1 MKCSHCQLEFKES
14 ELFKEVINHKE
25 LYFCCTGCARVYA
38 LLLDLNLE
46 SFYDKLN
53 DSTLAPV
60 TPQDSMSALELEQ
73 ALEENNK
80 GDFILNLLLEK
91 THCNACLWLNQ
102 KVLERLKGVKKVSV
116 NFTTHHL
123 QIVFDKSLNPKE
135 IVQKIESLGYGAKI
149 YNAKNYALKAQKEQ
163 RSYLL
168 TLSVGFFATMN
179 LMFIAIAKYAS
190 YGGASYGG
198 ASYGGASYGGASY
211 GAGMD
216 KLMQRNL
223 DLVSLF
229 LSLLVLVVV
238 GRFFIKGAFYG
249 LKNGVL
255 GMDLSVSFGAL
266 SAFVYS
272 IYAMLVSQET
282 YFEASSTI
290 LTLVF
295 GSKFLELK
303 AKLFANEKCLA
314 LESHEIHSVI
324 VVENGK
330 QIEKHP
336 KDVAIGSVVLVPS
349 GAKIALDG
357 VLLNHASVDASL
369 ISGEFKPLELG
380 VNDQILGGYVNV
392 GVPFSYQVS
401 ADFQNSRLSSL
412 LETLKKSFL
421 EKPLIESSANKIA
434 DIFSKAVLF
443 LAFISFLLWQFGLG
457 GNFEKAL
464 MVCISVLVIS
474 CPCAFALATPIALVI
489 GVFKNPLIVF
499 KEALFLETLAKV
511 KKIFID
517 KTGTLTQKEVLLKE
531 KIIYEEFDERLLKSL
546 LKVREHLAHSAIL
559 KSLDSDE
566 VSLEKIEFFAHG
578 LKANYHNETL
588 LVGSLKFL
596 NAMGVNIKAKESA
609 NIMVGFAKNKTL
621 CALFI
626 LEERLKNNAKEVI
639 QFLQNKGLELEI
651 LSGDNESSVKECA
664 KKLGISNYHANLTP
678 EDKAQIINSY
688 KGVCAMIGDGNN
700 DALALKQASVSLGF
714 EKSALSKSAC
724 DILLLEEN
732 LSLLRK
738 AFDNAQKVYQVVLQ
752 NIVLSLI
759 YNAILIPVAML
770 GYINPLIASLSM
782 SASSL
787 LVVLNSLRLKR
798 S

>member
-80 GDFILNLLLEK
+80 SELILNLLLEK

-135 IVQKIESLGYGAKI
+135 IIQKIESLGYGAKI
-149 YNAKNYALKAQKEQ
+149 YNAQNYALKAQKEQ

-190 YGGASYGG
+190 YGSASYGG
-198 ASYGGASYGGASY
+198 ASYGT
-211 GAGMD
+211 GMD

-249 LKNGVL
+249 IKNGVL

-272 IYAMLVSQET
+272 VYAMLVSQET

-303 AKLFANEKCLA
+303 ARLFANEKCLA

-336 KDVAIGSVVLVPS
+336 KDVAIGSVVWVPS

-357 VLLNHASVDASL
+357 VLLNNASVDASL

-380 VNDQILGGYVNV
+380 VNDPILGGYVNV

-401 ADFQNSRLSSL
+401 ATFQNSRLSSL

-421 EKPLIESSANKIA
+421 EKPLIESSANQIA

-443 LAFISFLLWQFGLG
+443 LAFVSFLLWQFGLG
-457 GNFEKAL
+457 GDFEKAL

-546 LKVREHLAHSAIL
+546 LKTREHLAHNVIL
-559 KSLDSDE
+559 KTLNSDE
-566 VSLEKIEFFAHG
+566 VNLEKIEFFAHG
-578 LKANYHNETL
+578 LKANYQNETL

-596 NAMGVNIKAKESA
+596 NAMGVDIKAKESA

-626 LEERLKNNAKEVI
+626 LEERLKANAKEVI
-639 QFLQNKGLELEI
+639 QALQNKGLELEI

-664 KKLGISNYHANLTP
+664 KKLGISKYHANLTP
-678 EDKAQIINSY
+678 EDKAQIVSSY

-724 DILLLEEN
+724 DILLLEED
-732 LSLLRK
+732 LSLLKK

-798 S
+798 T

>member
-14 ELFKEVINHKE
+14 ELFKETINHKE

-60 TPQDSMSALELEQ
+60 TPQDSMNALELEQ

-80 GDFILNLLLEK
+80 SDFILNLLLEK

-135 IVQKIESLGYGAKI
+135 IIQKIESLGYGAKI

-190 YGGASYGG
+190 YGS
-198 ASYGGASYGGASY
+198 
-211 GAGMD
+211 GMD

-272 IYAMLVSQET
+272 VYAMLVSQET

-303 AKLFANEKCLA
+303 ARLFANEKCLA

-336 KDVAIGSVVLVPS
+336 KDVAIGSVVWVPS

-357 VLLNHASVDASL
+357 VLLSNASVDASL

-380 VNDQILGGYVNV
+380 VNDPILGGYVNV

-401 ADFQNSRLSSL
+401 ANFQNSRLSSL

-421 EKPLIESSANKIA
+421 EKPLIESSANQIA

-443 LAFISFLLWQFGLG
+443 LAFVSFLLWQFGLG

-517 KTGTLTQKEVLLKE
+517 KTGTLTQKEILLKE
-531 KIIYEEFDERLLKSL
+531 KIIHEEFDGRLLKSL
-546 LKVREHLAHSAIL
+546 LKTREHLAHNAIL
-559 KSLDSDE
+559 KSLHGDE
-566 VSLEKIEFFAHG
+566 VDLEKIEFFAHG
-578 LKANYHNETL
+578 LKANYQNEAL

-596 NAMGVNIKAKESA
+596 KSMGVDLKVKESA

-626 LEERLKNNAKEVI
+626 LEERLKANAKEVI
-639 QFLQNKGLELEI
+639 QALQNKGLELEI

-664 KKLGISNYHANLTP
+664 KKLGISKYHANLTP
-678 EDKAQIINSY
+678 EDKAQIISSY

-724 DILLLEEN
+724 DILLLEED
-732 LSLLRK
+732 LSLLEK
-738 AFDNAQKVYQVVLQ
+738 AFHNAQKVYQVVLQ
-752 NIVLSLI
+752 NIVLSLL

-798 S
+798 T

>member
-25 LYFCCTGCARVYA
+25 LHFCCTGCARVYA

-80 GDFILNLLLEK
+80 GKLILNLLLEK

-102 KVLERLKGVKKVSV
+102 KVLERLSGVKKVSV

-123 QIVFDKSLNPKE
+123 QIVFDKSLDPKE
-135 IVQKIESLGYGAKI
+135 IIQKIESLGYGAKI

-190 YGGASYGG
+190 YGSASYGG
-198 ASYGGASYGGASY
+198 ANYGT
-211 GAGMD
+211 GMD

-272 IYAMLVSQET
+272 LYAMLVSQET

-303 AKLFANEKCLA
+303 ARLFANEKCLA

-324 VVENGK
+324 VVEKDK

-336 KDVAIGSVVLVPS
+336 KDVAIGSVVWVPS

-357 VLLNHASVDASL
+357 VLLNNASVDASL

-380 VNDQILGGYVNV
+380 VNDPILGGYVNV

-401 ADFQNSRLSSL
+401 ANFQNSRLSSL

-421 EKPLIESSANKIA
+421 EKPLIESSANQIA

-443 LAFISFLLWQFGLG
+443 LAFVSFLLWQFGLG

-546 LKVREHLAHSAIL
+546 LKTREHLAHSAIL
-559 KSLDSDE
+559 KTLDGDE
-566 VSLEKIEFFAHG
+566 VDLEKIEFFAHG
-578 LKANYHNETL
+578 LKANYQNETL

-596 NAMGVNIKAKESA
+596 KSMGVDLKVKESA

-626 LEERLKNNAKEVI
+626 LEERLKANAKEVI
-639 QFLQNKGLELEI
+639 QALQNQGLELEI

-664 KKLGISNYHANLTP
+664 KKLGISKYHAHLTP
-678 EDKAQIINSY
+678 EDKAQIVSSY
-688 KGVCAMIGDGNN
+688 QGVCAMIGDGNN
-700 DALALKQASVSLGF
+700 DALALKKASVSLGF

-724 DILLLEEN
+724 DILLLEED
-732 LSLLRK
+732 LSLLEK
-738 AFDNAQKVYQVVLQ
+738 AFHNAQKVYQVVLQ

>member
-14 ELFKEVINHKE
+14 ELFKEVINHRE

-60 TPQDSMSALELEQ
+60 TPQDSMSASMSALELEQ

-149 YNAKNYALKAQKEQ
+149 YNAKNYALKTQKEQ

-190 YGGASYGG
+190 YGGASYG
-198 ASYGGASYGGASY
+198 SASY

-303 AKLFANEKCLA
+303 ARLFANEKCLA

-357 VLLNHASVDASL
+357 VLLNSASVDASL
-369 ISGEFKPLELG
+369 ISGEFKPLELE

-401 ADFQNSRLSSL
+401 ANFQNSRLSSL

-566 VSLEKIEFFAHG
+566 VGLEKIEFFAHG

-639 QFLQNKGLELEI
+639 QALQNKGLELEI

-678 EDKAQIINSY
+678 EDKAQTISSY

-724 DILLLEEN
+724 DILLLEED
-732 LSLLRK
+732 LSLLEK

-787 LVVLNSLRLKR
+787 LVVLNSLRLKH

>member
-80 GDFILNLLLEK
+80 SDFILNLLLEK

-190 YGGASYGG
+190 YGT
-198 ASYGGASYGGASY
+198 
-211 GAGMD
+211 GMD

-303 AKLFANEKCLA
+303 ARLFANEKCLA

-357 VLLNHASVDASL
+357 TLLNHASVDASL

-546 LKVREHLAHSAIL
+546 LKTREHLAHSAIL

-626 LEERLKNNAKEVI
+626 LEERLKNNAKEVV

-678 EDKAQIINSY
+678 EDKAQIISSY

-724 DILLLEEN
+724 DILLLEED
-732 LSLLRK
+732 LSLLKK

>member
-60 TPQDSMSALELEQ
+60 TPQDPMSALELEQ

-80 GDFILNLLLEK
+80 SDFILNLLLEK

-102 KVLERLKGVKKVSV
+102 KVLERLSGVKKVSV

-123 QIVFDKSLNPKE
+123 QIVFEKSLNPKD
-135 IVQKIESLGYGAKI
+135 IIQKIESLGYGAKI

-190 YGGASYGG
+190 YGSASYGG
-198 ASYGGASYGGASY
+198 ANY

-272 IYAMLVSQET
+272 LYAMLVSQET

-303 AKLFANEKCLA
+303 ARLFANEKCLA

-324 VVENGK
+324 IVENGK

-336 KDVAIGSVVLVPS
+336 KDVAIGSVVWVPS

-357 VLLNHASVDASL
+357 VLLNSASVDASL

-380 VNDQILGGYVNV
+380 VNDPILGGYVNV

-401 ADFQNSRLSSL
+401 ATFQNSRLSSL

-421 EKPLIESSANKIA
+421 EKPLIESSANQIA

-443 LAFISFLLWQFGLG
+443 LAFVSFLLWQFGLG

-474 CPCAFALATPIALVI
+474 CPCAFALATPIALVV

-531 KIIYEEFDERLLKSL
+531 KIIYKEFDERLLKSL
-546 LKVREHLAHSAIL
+546 LKTREHLAHNAFL
-559 KSLDSDE
+559 KTLDGDE
-566 VSLEKIEFFAHG
+566 VDLEKIEFFAHG
-578 LKANYHNETL
+578 LKANYQNETW

-596 NAMGVNIKAKESA
+596 NAMGVGIKTKESA

-626 LEERLKNNAKEVI
+626 LEERLKANAKEVI
-639 QFLQNKGLELEI
+639 QALQNQGLELEI

-664 KKLGISNYHANLTP
+664 KKLGISKYHANLTP
-678 EDKAQIINSY
+678 EDKAQIVSSY
-688 KGVCAMIGDGNN
+688 QGVCAMIGDGNN

-724 DILLLEEN
+724 DILLLEED
-732 LSLLRK
+732 LSLLEK
-738 AFDNAQKVYQVVLQ
+738 AFHNAQKVYQVVLQ

>member
-14 ELFKEVINHKE
+14 ELFKEVIHHKE

-60 TPQDSMSALELEQ
+60 TPQDSMNILELEQ

-80 GDFILNLLLEK
+80 SDFILNLLLEK

-102 KVLERLKGVKKVSV
+102 KVLERLSGVKKVSV

-123 QIVFDKSLNPKE
+123 QIVFDKSLDPKE

-149 YNAKNYALKAQKEQ
+149 YNAKNYTLKAQKEQ

-190 YGGASYGG
+190 YGS
-198 ASYGGASYGGASY
+198 
-211 GAGMD
+211 GMD

-272 IYAMLVSQET
+272 VYAMLVSQET

-303 AKLFANEKCLA
+303 ARLFANEKCLA

-324 VVENGK
+324 IVENGK

-336 KDVAIGSVVLVPS
+336 KDVAIGSVVWVPS

-357 VLLNHASVDASL
+357 VLLNNASVDASL

-380 VNDQILGGYVNV
+380 VNDPILGGYVNV
-392 GVPFSYQVS
+392 GMPFSYQVS
-401 ADFQNSRLSSL
+401 ATFQNSRLSGL

-421 EKPLIESSANKIA
+421 EKPLIESSANQIA

-443 LAFISFLLWQFGLG
+443 LAFVSFLLWQFGLG

-546 LKVREHLAHSAIL
+546 LKTREHLAHSAIL
-559 KSLDSDE
+559 KALDGDE

-578 LKANYHNETL
+578 LKASYQNETL

-596 NAMGVNIKAKESA
+596 KSMGVDLKVKESA

-626 LEERLKNNAKEVI
+626 LEERLKANAKEVV
-639 QFLQNKGLELEI
+639 QALQNKGLELEI

-664 KKLGISNYHANLTP
+664 KKLGISKYHAHLTP
-678 EDKAQIINSY
+678 EDKAQTISSY

-724 DILLLEEN
+724 DILLLEED
-732 LSLLRK
+732 LSLLEK
-738 AFDNAQKVYQVVLQ
+738 AFHNAQKVYQVVLQ

>member
-14 ELFKEVINHKE
+14 ELFKEVIHHKE
-25 LYFCCTGCARVYA
+25 LHFCCAGCARVYA
-38 LLLDLNLE
+38 LLIDLNLE

-80 GDFILNLLLEK
+80 GELILNLLLEK

-135 IVQKIESLGYGAKI
+135 IIQKIESLGYGAKI
-149 YNAKNYALKAQKEQ
+149 YNAQNYTLKAQKEQ

-190 YGGASYGG
+190 YGN
-198 ASYGGASYGGASY
+198 ASY
-211 GAGMD
+211 GAASYSSGMD

-229 LSLLVLVVV
+229 LGLLVLVVV

-303 AKLFANEKCLA
+303 ARLFANEKCLA

-336 KDVAIGSVVLVPS
+336 KDVAIGSVVWVPS

-357 VLLNHASVDASL
+357 VLLNNASVDASL

-380 VNDQILGGYVNV
+380 VNDPILGGYVNV

-421 EKPLIESSANKIA
+421 EKPLIESSANQIA

-443 LAFISFLLWQFGLG
+443 LAFVSFLLWQFGLG

-531 KIIYEEFDERLLKSL
+531 KIIHEEFDERLLKSL
-546 LKVREHLAHSAIL
+546 LKTREHLAHNAIL
-559 KSLDSDE
+559 KSLHGDE
-566 VSLEKIEFFAHG
+566 VDLEKIEFFAHG
-578 LKANYHNETL
+578 LKANYQNETL

-596 NAMGVNIKAKESA
+596 KSMGVDLKVKESA

-626 LEERLKNNAKEVI
+626 LEERLKANAKEVI
-639 QFLQNKGLELEI
+639 QTLQNQGLELEI

-664 KKLGISNYHANLTP
+664 KKLGISKYHANLTP
-678 EDKAQIINSY
+678 EDKAQIISSY

-714 EKSALSKSAC
+714 EKSTLSKSAC
-724 DILLLEEN
+724 DILLLEED
-732 LSLLRK
+732 LSLLEK

>member
-25 LYFCCTGCARVYA
+25 LHFCCTGCARVYA

-60 TPQDSMSALELEQ
+60 TPQDSMNALELEQ

-80 GDFILNLLLEK
+80 SDFILNLLLEK

-198 ASYGGASYGGASY
+198 ANY

-303 AKLFANEKCLA
+303 ARLFANEKCLA

-336 KDVAIGSVVLVPS
+336 KDVAIGSVVWVPS

-380 VNDQILGGYVNV
+380 VNDPILGGYVNV
-392 GVPFSYQVS
+392 GAPFSYQVS
-401 ADFQNSRLSSL
+401 ANFQNSRLSGL

-421 EKPLIESSANKIA
+421 EKPLIESSANQIA

-443 LAFISFLLWQFGLG
+443 LAFVSFLLWQFGLG

-531 KIIYEEFDERLLKSL
+531 KIIHEEFDGRLLKSL
-546 LKVREHLAHSAIL
+546 LKTREHLAHSAIL
-559 KSLDSDE
+559 KSLHGDE
-566 VSLEKIEFFAHG
+566 VNLEKIEFFAHG
-578 LKANYHNETL
+578 LKASYQNETL

-596 NAMGVNIKAKESA
+596 KSMGVDLKVKESA

-626 LEERLKNNAKEVI
+626 LEERLKANAKEVI
-639 QFLQNKGLELEI
+639 QALQNQGLELEI

-664 KKLGISNYHANLTP
+664 KKLGISKYHAHLTP
-678 EDKAQIINSY
+678 EDKAQIVSSY
-688 KGVCAMIGDGNN
+688 QGVCAMIGDGNN

-732 LSLLRK
+732 LSLLEK
-738 AFDNAQKVYQVVLQ
+738 AFHNAQKVYQVVLQ

>member
-14 ELFKEVINHKE
+14 ELFKEAINHKE

-60 TPQDSMSALELEQ
+60 TPQNSMSASMSALELEQ

-80 GDFILNLLLEK
+80 SDFILNLLLEK

-190 YGGASYGG
+190 YGS
-198 ASYGGASYGGASY
+198 ASYGGASY

-272 IYAMLVSQET
+272 VYAMLVSQET

-303 AKLFANEKCLA
+303 ARLFANEKCLA

-336 KDVAIGSVVLVPS
+336 KDVAIGSVVWVPS

-357 VLLNHASVDASL
+357 TLLNHASVDASL

-392 GVPFSYQVS
+392 GAPFSYQVS

-546 LKVREHLAHSAIL
+546 LKTREHLAHSAIL
-559 KSLDSDE
+559 KLLDSDE
-566 VSLEKIEFFAHG
+566 VSLETIEFFAHG
-578 LKANYHNETL
+578 LKANYCNETL

-596 NAMGVNIKAKESA
+596 NAMGVNIKTKESA

-626 LEERLKNNAKEVI
+626 LEERLKNNAKEVV
-639 QFLQNKGLELEI
+639 QALQNKGLELEI

-664 KKLGISNYHANLTP
+664 KKLGISKYHAHLTP
-678 EDKAQIINSY
+678 EDKAQIISSY

-724 DILLLEEN
+724 DILLLEED
-732 LSLLRK
+732 LSLLKK

>member
-14 ELFKEVINHKE
+14 ELFKETINHKE
-25 LYFCCTGCARVYA
+25 LRFCCAGCARVYA

-53 DSTLAPV
+53 DSTLAPI

-80 GDFILNLLLEK
+80 GELILNLLLEK

-123 QIVFDKSLNPKE
+123 QIVFEKSLDPKE
-135 IVQKIESLGYGAKI
+135 IIQKIESLGYGAKI
-149 YNAKNYALKAQKEQ
+149 YNAQNYTLKAQKEQ

-190 YGGASYGG
+190 YGSAGYGG
-198 ASYGGASYGGASY
+198 ASYGS
-211 GAGMD
+211 GMD

-272 IYAMLVSQET
+272 LYAMLVSQET

-303 AKLFANEKCLA
+303 ARLFANEKCLA

-336 KDVAIGSVVLVPS
+336 KDVAIGSVVWVPS

-357 VLLNHASVDASL
+357 VLLNNASVDASL

-380 VNDQILGGYVNV
+380 VNDLILGGYVNV

-401 ADFQNSRLSSL
+401 ATFQNSRLSSL

-421 EKPLIESSANKIA
+421 EKPLIESSANQIA

-443 LAFISFLLWQFGLG
+443 LAFVSFLLWQFGLG

-531 KIIYEEFDERLLKSL
+531 KIIHEEFDERLLKSL
-546 LKVREHLAHSAIL
+546 LKTREHLAHSAIL
-559 KSLDSDE
+559 KTLNGDE
-566 VSLEKIEFFAHG
+566 VVLEKIEFFAHG
-578 LKANYHNETL
+578 LKASYQNETL

-596 NAMGVNIKAKESA
+596 NAMGVGIKTKESA

-626 LEERLKNNAKEVI
+626 LEERLKANAKEVI
-639 QFLQNKGLELEI
+639 QALQNKGLELEI

-664 KKLGISNYHANLTP
+664 KKLGISKYHANLTP
-678 EDKAQIINSY
+678 EDKAQIISSY
-688 KGVCAMIGDGNN
+688 QGVCAMIGDGNN

-724 DILLLEEN
+724 DILLLEED
-732 LSLLRK
+732 LSLLEK

>member
-14 ELFKEVINHKE
+14 ELFKEVIHHKE

-38 LLLDLNLE
+38 LLTDLNLE

-135 IVQKIESLGYGAKI
+135 IIQKIESLGYGAKT
-149 YNAKNYALKAQKEQ
+149 YNAKNYTLKAQKEQ

-190 YGGASYGG
+190 YGSASYGV
-198 ASYGGASYGGASY
+198 ASYGS
-211 GAGMD
+211 GMD

-303 AKLFANEKCLA
+303 ARLFANEKCLA

-324 VVENGK
+324 IVENGK

-336 KDVAIGSVVLVPS
+336 KDVAIGSVVWVPS

-357 VLLNHASVDASL
+357 VLLNNASVDASL

-380 VNDQILGGYVNV
+380 VNDPILGGYVNV

-401 ADFQNSRLSSL
+401 ATFQNSRLSSL

-421 EKPLIESSANKIA
+421 EKPLIESSANQIA

-443 LAFISFLLWQFGLG
+443 LAFVSFLLWQFGLG

-531 KIIYEEFDERLLKSL
+531 KIIYKEFDERLLKSL
-546 LKVREHLAHSAIL
+546 LKTREHLAHSTIL
-559 KSLDSDE
+559 KTLNGDE
-566 VSLEKIEFFAHG
+566 VNLEQIEFFAHG
-578 LKANYHNETL
+578 LKASYQNETL

-596 NAMGVNIKAKESA
+596 NAMGVDLKVKESA

-626 LEERLKNNAKEVI
+626 LEERLKANAKEVI
-639 QFLQNKGLELEI
+639 QALQNQGLELEI
-651 LSGDNESSVKECA
+651 LSGDNERSVKECA
-664 KKLGISNYHANLTP
+664 KKLGISKYHANLTP
-678 EDKAQIINSY
+678 EDKAQIVSSY
-688 KGVCAMIGDGNN
+688 QGVCAMVGDGNN

-724 DILLLEEN
+724 DILLLEED
-732 LSLLRK
+732 LSLLEK
-738 AFDNAQKVYQVVLQ
+738 AFHNAQKVYQVVLQ

-759 YNAILIPVAML
+759 YNAVLIPVAML

-782 SASSL
+782 SGSSL

>member
-80 GDFILNLLLEK
+80 GELILNLLLEK

-123 QIVFDKSLNPKE
+123 QIVFEKSLNPKE
-135 IVQKIESLGYGAKI
+135 IIQKIESLGYGAKI

-163 RSYLL
+163 RSYLI

-190 YGGASYGG
+190 YGSASYGG
-198 ASYGGASYGGASY
+198 AGYGS
-211 GAGMD
+211 GMD

-272 IYAMLVSQET
+272 VYAMLVSQET

-303 AKLFANEKCLA
+303 ARLFANEKCLA

-336 KDVAIGSVVLVPS
+336 KDVAIGSVVWVPS

-380 VNDQILGGYVNV
+380 VNDPILGGYVNM

-401 ADFQNSRLSSL
+401 TNFQNSRLSGL

-443 LAFISFLLWQFGLG
+443 LAFVSFLLWQFGLG

-531 KIIYEEFDERLLKSL
+531 KIIHEEFDERLLKSL
-546 LKVREHLAHSAIL
+546 LKTREHLAHSAIF
-559 KSLDSDE
+559 KSLHGDE

-578 LKANYHNETL
+578 LKASYQNETL

-596 NAMGVNIKAKESA
+596 KSMGVGIKTKESA

-626 LEERLKNNAKEVI
+626 LEERLKANAKEVI
-639 QFLQNKGLELEI
+639 QALQNQGLELEI

-664 KKLGISNYHANLTP
+664 KKLGISKYHAHLTP
-678 EDKAQIINSY
+678 EDKAQIVSSY
-688 KGVCAMIGDGNN
+688 QGVCAMVGDGNN

-714 EKSALSKSAC
+714 EKSTLSKSAC
-724 DILLLEEN
+724 DILLLEED
-732 LSLLRK
+732 LSLLEK
-738 AFDNAQKVYQVVLQ
+738 AFHNAQKVYQVVLQ

-798 S
+798 T

>member
-80 GDFILNLLLEK
+80 GELILNLLLEK

-149 YNAKNYALKAQKEQ
+149 YNAQNYTLKTQKEQ

-198 ASYGGASYGGASY
+198 AGYGG
-211 GAGMD
+211 GMD

-272 IYAMLVSQET
+272 VYAMLVSQET

-303 AKLFANEKCLA
+303 ARLFANEKCLA

-324 VVENGK
+324 VVEKGK
-330 QIEKHP
+330 QTEKHP
-336 KDVAIGSVVLVPS
+336 KDVAIGSVVWVPS

-357 VLLNHASVDASL
+357 VLLSNASVDASL

-380 VNDQILGGYVNV
+380 VNDPILGGYVNV

-401 ADFQNSRLSSL
+401 ANFQNSRLSGL

-421 EKPLIESSANKIA
+421 EKPLIESSANQIA

-443 LAFISFLLWQFGLG
+443 LAFVSFLLWQFGLG
-457 GNFEKAL
+457 GDFEKAL

-546 LKVREHLAHSAIL
+546 LKTREHLAHSAIL
-559 KSLDSDE
+559 KTLNGDE
-566 VSLEKIEFFAHG
+566 VNLEQIEFFAHG
-578 LKANYHNETL
+578 LKANYQNETL

-639 QFLQNKGLELEI
+639 QALQNKGLELEI

-664 KKLGISNYHANLTP
+664 KKLGISKYHANLTP
-678 EDKAQIINSY
+678 EDKAQTISSY

-714 EKSALSKSAC
+714 EKSALSKSTC
-724 DILLLEEN
+724 DILLLEED
-732 LSLLRK
+732 LSLLKK

-782 SASSL
+782 STSSL

>member
-80 GDFILNLLLEK
+80 SDFILNLLLEK

-190 YGGASYGG
+190 YGS
-198 ASYGGASYGGASY
+198 ASYGGASY

-303 AKLFANEKCLA
+303 ARLFANEKCLA

-330 QIEKHP
+330 QVEKHP
-336 KDVAIGSVVLVPS
+336 KDVAIGSVVWVPS

-380 VNDQILGGYVNV
+380 VNDPILGGYVNV

-499 KEALFLETLAKV
+499 KEASFLETLAKV

-546 LKVREHLAHSAIL
+546 LKTREHLAHSAIL

-596 NAMGVNIKAKESA
+596 NAMGVNIRAKESA

-639 QFLQNKGLELEI
+639 QFLQNKGLELEV

-678 EDKAQIINSY
+678 EDKAQIIGSY

-714 EKSALSKSAC
+714 EKSALSKNAC
-724 DILLLEEN
+724 DILLLEED
-732 LSLLRK
+732 LSLLKK

>member
-14 ELFKEVINHKE
+14 ELFKEVIHHKE
-25 LYFCCTGCARVYA
+25 LHFCCTGCARVYA

-80 GDFILNLLLEK
+80 GELILNLLLEK

-123 QIVFDKSLNPKE
+123 QIVFDKSLDPKE
-135 IVQKIESLGYGAKI
+135 IIQKIESLGYGAKI
-149 YNAKNYALKAQKEQ
+149 YNAQNYTLKAQKEQ

-190 YGGASYGG
+190 YGSASYGG
-198 ASYGGASYGGASY
+198 ANYGG
-211 GAGMD
+211 GMD

-272 IYAMLVSQET
+272 LYAMLVSQET

-303 AKLFANEKCLA
+303 ARLFANEKCLA

-336 KDVAIGSVVLVPS
+336 KDVAIGSVVWVPS

-357 VLLNHASVDASL
+357 VLLNSASVDASL

-380 VNDQILGGYVNV
+380 VNDPILGGYVNV

-401 ADFQNSRLSSL
+401 ATFQNSRLSSL

-421 EKPLIESSANKIA
+421 EKPLIESSANQIA

-443 LAFISFLLWQFGLG
+443 LAFVSFLLWQFGLG

-464 MVCISVLVIS
+464 MVCVSVLVIS

-531 KIIYEEFDERLLKSL
+531 KIIHEEFDERLLKSL
-546 LKVREHLAHSAIL
+546 LKTREHLAHSAIL
-559 KSLDSDE
+559 KTLDSDE
-566 VSLEKIEFFAHG
+566 VDLEKIEFFAHG
-578 LKANYHNETL
+578 LKANYQNETL

-596 NAMGVNIKAKESA
+596 NAMGVGIKTKEST

-626 LEERLKNNAKEVI
+626 LEERLKANAKEVI
-639 QFLQNKGLELEI
+639 QALQNQGLELEI

-664 KKLGISNYHANLTP
+664 KKLGISKYHAHLTP
-678 EDKAQIINSY
+678 EDKAQIISSY
-688 KGVCAMIGDGNN
+688 KGVCAMVGDGNN

-724 DILLLEEN
+724 DILLLEED
-732 LSLLRK
+732 LSLLEK

-759 YNAILIPVAML
+759 YNAVLIPVAML

>member
-38 LLLDLNLE
+38 LLSDLNLE

-80 GDFILNLLLEK
+80 SDFILNLLLEK

-190 YGGASYGG
+190 YGS
-198 ASYGGASYGGASY
+198 ASYGGASY

-303 AKLFANEKCLA
+303 ARLFANEKCLA

-357 VLLNHASVDASL
+357 VLLDHASVDASL

-401 ADFQNSRLSSL
+401 ANFQNSRLSSL
-412 LETLKKSFL
+412 LEALKKSFL

-566 VSLEKIEFFAHG
+566 VGLEKIEFFAHG

-626 LEERLKNNAKEVI
+626 LEERLKNNAKEVV

-714 EKSALSKSAC
+714 EKSTLSKSAC
-724 DILLLEEN
+724 DILLLEED

>member
-80 GDFILNLLLEK
+80 GELILNLLLEK

-135 IVQKIESLGYGAKI
+135 IIQKIESLGYGAKI
-149 YNAKNYALKAQKEQ
+149 YNAKNYTLKAQKEQ

-190 YGGASYGG
+190 YGSASYGS
-198 ASYGGASYGGASY
+198 ASYGS
-211 GAGMD
+211 GMD

-303 AKLFANEKCLA
+303 ARLFANEKCLA

-330 QIEKHP
+330 QTEKHP
-336 KDVAIGSVVLVPS
+336 KDVAIGSVVWVPS

-357 VLLNHASVDASL
+357 VLLNNASVDASL

-380 VNDQILGGYVNV
+380 VNDPILGGYVNV

-401 ADFQNSRLSSL
+401 ATFQNSRLSGL

-421 EKPLIESSANKIA
+421 EKPLIESSANQIA

-443 LAFISFLLWQFGLG
+443 LAFVSFLLWQFGLG
-457 GNFEKAL
+457 GDFEKAL

-531 KIIYEEFDERLLKSL
+531 KIIYEEFDGRLLKSL
-546 LKVREHLAHSAIL
+546 LKTREHLAHSAIL
-559 KSLDSDE
+559 KSLDGDE

-578 LKANYHNETL
+578 LKASYQNETL

-626 LEERLKNNAKEVI
+626 LEERLKDNAKEVI
-639 QFLQNKGLELEI
+639 QALQNKGLELEI
-651 LSGDNESSVKECA
+651 LSGDNESSVKECT
-664 KKLGISNYHANLTP
+664 KKLGISKYHAHLTP
-678 EDKAQIINSY
+678 EDKAQIVSSY

-724 DILLLEEN
+724 DILLLEED
-732 LSLLRK
+732 LSLLEK

>member
-14 ELFKEVINHKE
+14 ELFKETINHKE
-25 LYFCCTGCARVYA
+25 LHFCCAGCARVYA

-60 TPQDSMSALELEQ
+60 TPQDSMSTLELEQ

-80 GDFILNLLLEK
+80 GELILNLLLEK

-123 QIVFDKSLNPKE
+123 QIVFDKSLNPKK
-135 IVQKIESLGYGAKI
+135 IIQKIESLGYGAKI

-190 YGGASYGG
+190 YGSASYGG
-198 ASYGGASYGGASY
+198 ASYGS
-211 GAGMD
+211 GMD

-303 AKLFANEKCLA
+303 ARLFANEKCLA

-336 KDVAIGSVVLVPS
+336 KDVAIGSVVWVPS

-357 VLLNHASVDASL
+357 VLLNNASVDASL

-380 VNDQILGGYVNV
+380 VNDPILGGYVNV

-401 ADFQNSRLSSL
+401 ATFQNSRLSSL

-421 EKPLIESSANKIA
+421 EKPLIESSANQIA

-443 LAFISFLLWQFGLG
+443 LAFVSFLLWQFGLG

-546 LKVREHLAHSAIL
+546 LKTREHLAHNAIL
-559 KSLDSDE
+559 KTLNGDE
-566 VSLEKIEFFAHG
+566 INLEKIEFFAHG
-578 LKANYHNETL
+578 LKANYQNETL

-596 NAMGVNIKAKESA
+596 NAMGVDIKTKESA

-639 QFLQNKGLELEI
+639 QTLQNKGLELEI

-678 EDKAQIINSY
+678 EDKAQTISSY
-688 KGVCAMIGDGNN
+688 KGVCAMVGDGNN

-724 DILLLEEN
+724 DILLLEED
-732 LSLLRK
+732 LSLLKK
-738 AFDNAQKVYQVVLQ
+738 AFDNSQKVYQVVLQ

>member
-14 ELFKEVINHKE
+14 ELFKETINHKE

-38 LLLDLNLE
+38 LLTDLNLE

-80 GDFILNLLLEK
+80 GELILNLLLEK

-135 IVQKIESLGYGAKI
+135 IIQKIESLGYGAKI
-149 YNAKNYALKAQKEQ
+149 YNAQNYTLKAQKEQ

-190 YGGASYGG
+190 YGSTSYGG
-198 ASYGGASYGGASY
+198 ASYGS
-211 GAGMD
+211 GMD

-303 AKLFANEKCLA
+303 ARLFANEKCLA

-336 KDVAIGSVVLVPS
+336 KDVAIGSVVWVPS

-380 VNDQILGGYVNV
+380 VNDPILGGYVNV

-401 ADFQNSRLSSL
+401 ATFQNSRLSSL

-443 LAFISFLLWQFGLG
+443 LAFVSFLLWQFGLG

-531 KIIYEEFDERLLKSL
+531 KIIYEEFDGRLLKSL
-546 LKVREHLAHSAIL
+546 LKTREHLAHNAIL
-559 KSLDSDE
+559 KSLHGDE
-566 VSLEKIEFFAHG
+566 INLEKIEFFAHG
-578 LKANYHNETL
+578 LKANYQNETL

-596 NAMGVNIKAKESA
+596 KSMGVDLKVKEGA

-626 LEERLKNNAKEVI
+626 LEERLKANAKEVI
-639 QFLQNKGLELEI
+639 QALQNQGLELEI
-651 LSGDNESSVKECA
+651 LSGDNESSVKECT
-664 KKLGISNYHANLTP
+664 KKLGISKYHANLTP
-678 EDKAQIINSY
+678 EDKAQIVSSY

-724 DILLLEEN
+724 DILLLEED
-732 LSLLRK
+732 LSLLEK
-738 AFDNAQKVYQVVLQ
+738 AFHNAQKVYQVVLQ

-782 SASSL
+782 SGSSL

>member
-25 LYFCCTGCARVYA
+25 LHFCCTGCARVYA

-102 KVLERLKGVKKVSV
+102 KVLERLNGVKKVSV

-135 IVQKIESLGYGAKI
+135 IIQKIESLGYGAKI

-190 YGGASYGG
+190 YGS
-198 ASYGGASYGGASY
+198 
-211 GAGMD
+211 GMD

-272 IYAMLVSQET
+272 VYAMLVSQET

-303 AKLFANEKCLA
+303 ARLFANEKCLA

-336 KDVAIGSVVLVPS
+336 KDVAIGSVVWVPS

-357 VLLNHASVDASL
+357 VLLSNASVDASL
-369 ISGEFKPLELG
+369 ISGEFKPFELG
-380 VNDQILGGYVNV
+380 VNDPILGGYVNV

-401 ADFQNSRLSSL
+401 ANFQNSRLSSL

-421 EKPLIESSANKIA
+421 EKPLIESSANQIA

-443 LAFISFLLWQFGLG
+443 LAFVSFLLWQFGLG

-531 KIIYEEFDERLLKSL
+531 KIIYEEFDGRLLKSL
-546 LKVREHLAHSAIL
+546 LKVREHLAHNAIL
-559 KSLDSDE
+559 KTLDSDE
-566 VSLEKIEFFAHG
+566 VNLEQIEFFAHG
-578 LKANYHNETL
+578 LKANYQNETL

-639 QFLQNKGLELEI
+639 QALQNKGLELEI
-651 LSGDNESSVKECA
+651 LSGDNESSVKECT
-664 KKLGISNYHANLTP
+664 KKLGISKCHANLTP
-678 EDKAQIINSY
+678 EDKAQIISSY

-724 DILLLEEN
+724 DILLLEED
-732 LSLLRK
+732 LSLLKK

-782 SASSL
+782 SGSSL

>member
-38 LLLDLNLE
+38 LLSDLNLE

-73 ALEENNK
+73 ALEENNR

-123 QIVFDKSLNPKE
+123 QIVFEKSLDPKE
-135 IVQKIESLGYGAKI
+135 IIQKIESLGYGAKI
-149 YNAKNYALKAQKEQ
+149 YNAKNYTLKAQKEQ

-190 YGGASYGG
+190 YGSTNYGVASYG
-198 ASYGGASYGGASY
+198 S
-211 GAGMD
+211 GMD

-266 SAFVYS
+266 LAFVYS

-303 AKLFANEKCLA
+303 ARLFANEKCLA

-336 KDVAIGSVVLVPS
+336 KDVAIGSVVWVPS

-357 VLLNHASVDASL
+357 VLLNNASVDASL

-380 VNDQILGGYVNV
+380 VNDPILGGYVNV

-401 ADFQNSRLSSL
+401 ATFQNSRLSSL

-421 EKPLIESSANKIA
+421 EKPLIESSANQIA

-443 LAFISFLLWQFGLG
+443 LAFVSFLLWQFGLG
-457 GNFEKAL
+457 GDFEKAL

-531 KIIYEEFDERLLKSL
+531 KIIYKEFDERLLKSL
-546 LKVREHLAHSAIL
+546 LKTREHLAHNAIL
-559 KSLDSDE
+559 KTLDSDE
-566 VSLEKIEFFAHG
+566 VNLEKIEFFAHG
-578 LKANYHNETL
+578 LKASYQNQTL

-596 NAMGVNIKAKESA
+596 NAMGVNIKTKESA

-626 LEERLKNNAKEVI
+626 LEERLKANAKEVI
-639 QFLQNKGLELEI
+639 QALQNQGLELEI

-664 KKLGISNYHANLTP
+664 KKLGISKYHAHLTP
-678 EDKAQIINSY
+678 EDKAQIISSY

-714 EKSALSKSAC
+714 EKSALSKSTC
-724 DILLLEEN
+724 DILLLEED
-732 LSLLRK
+732 LSLLEK
-738 AFDNAQKVYQVVLQ
+738 AFHNAQKVYQVVLQ

>member
-179 LMFIAIAKYAS
+179 LMFIAIAKY
-190 YGGASYGG
+190 

-626 LEERLKNNAKEVI
+626 LEERLKNNAKEVV

>member
-14 ELFKEVINHKE
+14 ELFKEVIHHKE
-25 LYFCCTGCARVYA
+25 LHFCCAGCARVYA

-190 YGGASYGG
+190 YGGTSYGT
-198 ASYGGASYGGASY
+198 ASY

-272 IYAMLVSQET
+272 VYAMLVSQET

-303 AKLFANEKCLA
+303 ARLFANEKCLA

-336 KDVAIGSVVLVPS
+336 KDVAIGSVVWVPS

-380 VNDQILGGYVNV
+380 VNDPILGGYVNV

-401 ADFQNSRLSSL
+401 ANFQNSRLSGL

-443 LAFISFLLWQFGLG
+443 LAFVSFLLWQFGLG

-546 LKVREHLAHSAIL
+546 LKTREHLAHSAIL
-559 KSLDSDE
+559 KSLNSDE
-566 VSLEKIEFFAHG
+566 VNLEKIEFFAHG
-578 LKANYHNETL
+578 LKASYHNETL

-609 NIMVGFAKNKTL
+609 NIMVGFAKSKTL

-639 QFLQNKGLELEI
+639 QALHNKGLELEI

-664 KKLGISNYHANLTP
+664 KKLGISKYHAHLTP
-678 EDKAQIINSY
+678 EDKAQTIRSY
-688 KGVCAMIGDGNN
+688 KGVCAMVGDGNN

-724 DILLLEEN
+724 DILLLEED
-732 LSLLRK
+732 LSLLEK

-798 S
+798 P

>member
-14 ELFKEVINHKE
+14 ELFKEVIHHKE
-25 LYFCCTGCARVYA
+25 LHFCCAGCARVYA

-80 GDFILNLLLEK
+80 GELILNLLLEK

-102 KVLERLKGVKKVSV
+102 KVLERLSGVKKVSV

-123 QIVFDKSLNPKE
+123 QIVFEKSLDPKE

-198 ASYGGASYGGASY
+198 TNY

-229 LSLLVLVVV
+229 LSLLVLMVV

-272 IYAMLVSQET
+272 VYAMLVSQET

-303 AKLFANEKCLA
+303 ARLFANEKCLA

-324 VVENGK
+324 IVENGK

-336 KDVAIGSVVLVPS
+336 KDVAIGSVVWVPS

-357 VLLNHASVDASL
+357 VLLNNASVDASL

-380 VNDQILGGYVNV
+380 VNDPILGGYVNV

-401 ADFQNSRLSSL
+401 ANFQNSRLSSL

-421 EKPLIESSANKIA
+421 EKPLIESSANQIA

-443 LAFISFLLWQFGLG
+443 LAFVSFLLWQFGLG
-457 GNFEKAL
+457 GDFEKAL

-531 KIIYEEFDERLLKSL
+531 KIIYKEFDERLLKSL
-546 LKVREHLAHSAIL
+546 LKTREHLAHSAIL
-559 KSLDSDE
+559 KTLDGDE

-578 LKANYHNETL
+578 LKASYQNQTL

-626 LEERLKNNAKEVI
+626 LEERLKANAKEVV
-639 QFLQNKGLELEI
+639 QALQNQGLELEI
-651 LSGDNESSVKECA
+651 LSGDNESSIKECA
-664 KKLGISNYHANLTP
+664 KKLGISKYHANLTP
-678 EDKAQIINSY
+678 EDKAQVISSY
-688 KGVCAMIGDGNN
+688 KGVCAMVGDGNN

-724 DILLLEEN
+724 DILLLEED
-732 LSLLRK
+732 LSLLEK

>member
-14 ELFKEVINHKE
+14 ELFKETINHKE
-25 LYFCCTGCARVYA
+25 LHFCCTGCARVYA
-38 LLLDLNLE
+38 LLTDLNLE

-60 TPQDSMSALELEQ
+60 TPQNSMSALELEQ

-80 GDFILNLLLEK
+80 GELILNLLLEK

-135 IVQKIESLGYGAKI
+135 IIQKIESLGYGAKI
-149 YNAKNYALKAQKEQ
+149 YNAKNYTLKAQKEQ

-190 YGGASYGG
+190 YGSASYGSAG
-198 ASYGGASYGGASY
+198 YGS
-211 GAGMD
+211 GMD

-249 LKNGVL
+249 IKNGVL

-272 IYAMLVSQET
+272 LYAMLVSQET

-303 AKLFANEKCLA
+303 ARLFANEKCLA

-324 VVENGK
+324 VVEKDK

-336 KDVAIGSVVLVPS
+336 KDVAIGSVVWVPS

-357 VLLNHASVDASL
+357 VLLNNASVDASL

-380 VNDQILGGYVNV
+380 VNDPILGGYVNV

-401 ADFQNSRLSSL
+401 ATFQNSRLSSL

-421 EKPLIESSANKIA
+421 EKPLIESSANQIA

-531 KIIYEEFDERLLKSL
+531 KIIYEEFDGRLLKSL
-546 LKVREHLAHSAIL
+546 LKAREHLAHNAIL
-559 KSLDSDE
+559 KTLDGDE
-566 VSLEKIEFFAHG
+566 VNLEKIEFFAHG
-578 LKANYHNETL
+578 LKASYQNETL

-596 NAMGVNIKAKESA
+596 NAMGVNIKTKESA
-609 NIMVGFAKNKTL
+609 NIMVGFAKNETL

-626 LEERLKNNAKEVI
+626 LEERLKANAKEVI
-639 QFLQNKGLELEI
+639 QALQNKGLELEI
-651 LSGDNESSVKECA
+651 LSGDNERSVKECA
-664 KKLGISNYHANLTP
+664 KKIGISKYHAHLTP
-678 EDKAQIINSY
+678 EDKAQIISSY
-688 KGVCAMIGDGNN
+688 QGVCAMVGDGNN

-724 DILLLEEN
+724 DILLLEED
-732 LSLLRK
+732 LSLLEK
-738 AFDNAQKVYQVVLQ
+738 AFHNAQKVYQVVLQ

-782 SASSL
+782 STSSL

>member
-14 ELFKEVINHKE
+14 ELFKEVIHHKE
-25 LYFCCTGCARVYA
+25 LYFCCAGCARVYA

-60 TPQDSMSALELEQ
+60 TPQDSMSTLELEQ

-80 GDFILNLLLEK
+80 SDFILNLLLEK

-123 QIVFDKSLNPKE
+123 QIVFEKSLNPKE
-135 IVQKIESLGYGAKI
+135 IIQKIESLGYGAKI

-190 YGGASYGG
+190 YGSASYG
-198 ASYGGASYGGASY
+198 
-211 GAGMD
+211 GMD

-272 IYAMLVSQET
+272 VYAMLVSQET

-303 AKLFANEKCLA
+303 ARLFANEKCLA

-324 VVENGK
+324 IVENDK

-336 KDVAIGSVVLVPS
+336 KDVAIGSVVWVPS

-357 VLLNHASVDASL
+357 VLLNNASVDASL

-380 VNDQILGGYVNV
+380 VNDPILGGYVNV

-401 ADFQNSRLSSL
+401 ANFQNSRLSSL

-421 EKPLIESSANKIA
+421 EKPLIESSANQIA

-443 LAFISFLLWQFGLG
+443 LAFVSFLLWQFGLG

-511 KKIFID
+511 EKIFID

-531 KIIYEEFDERLLKSL
+531 KIIYEGFDERLLKSL
-546 LKVREHLAHSAIL
+546 LKTREHLAHSAIL

-566 VSLEKIEFFAHG
+566 VNLEKIEFFAHG
-578 LKANYHNETL
+578 LKANYQNETL

-626 LEERLKNNAKEVI
+626 LEERLKTNAKEVI
-639 QFLQNKGLELEI
+639 QDLQNQGLELEI

-664 KKLGISNYHANLTP
+664 KKLGISKYHAHLTP
-678 EDKAQIINSY
+678 EDKAQIVSSY

-724 DILLLEEN
+724 DILLLEED
-732 LSLLRK
+732 LSLLEK
-738 AFDNAQKVYQVVLQ
+738 AFHNAQKVYQVVLQ

-782 SASSL
+782 SGSSL

-798 S
+798 P

>member
-14 ELFKEVINHKE
+14 ELFKETINHKE
-25 LYFCCTGCARVYA
+25 LHFCCAGCARVYA

-80 GDFILNLLLEK
+80 SDFILNLLLEK

-149 YNAKNYALKAQKEQ
+149 YNAKNYALKTQKEQ

-190 YGGASYGG
+190 YGGAGYGG
-198 ASYGGASYGGASY
+198 ASYGS
-211 GAGMD
+211 GMD

-272 IYAMLVSQET
+272 VYAMLVSQET

-303 AKLFANEKCLA
+303 ARLFANEKCLA

-324 VVENGK
+324 VVEKDK
-330 QIEKHP
+330 QVEKHP
-336 KDVAIGSVVLVPS
+336 KDVAIGSVVWVPS

-357 VLLNHASVDASL
+357 VLLNNASVDASL

-380 VNDQILGGYVNV
+380 VNDPILGGYVNV

-401 ADFQNSRLSSL
+401 ATFQNSRLSSL

-421 EKPLIESSANKIA
+421 EKPLIESSANQIA

-443 LAFISFLLWQFGLG
+443 LAFVSFLLWQFGLG
-457 GNFEKAL
+457 GDFEKAL

-531 KIIYEEFDERLLKSL
+531 KIIYEGFNERLLKSL
-546 LKVREHLAHSAIL
+546 LKVREHLAHNAIL
-559 KSLDSDE
+559 KSLDGDE
-566 VSLEKIEFFAHG
+566 VNLEQIEFFAHG
-578 LKANYHNETL
+578 LKANYQNETL

-596 NAMGVNIKAKESA
+596 NAMGVGIKTKESA

-626 LEERLKNNAKEVI
+626 LEERLKTNAKEVI
-639 QFLQNKGLELEI
+639 QTLQNQGLELEI

-664 KKLGISNYHANLTP
+664 KKLGISKYHANLTP
-678 EDKAQIINSY
+678 EDKAQIVSSY

-724 DILLLEEN
+724 DILLLEED
-732 LSLLRK
+732 LSLLEK

>member
-80 GDFILNLLLEK
+80 SDFILNLLLEK

-190 YGGASYGG
+190 YGGASYGS
-198 ASYGGASYGGASY
+198 ASYGT
-211 GAGMD
+211 GMD

-303 AKLFANEKCLA
+303 ARLFANEKCLA

-357 VLLNHASVDASL
+357 VLLDHASVDASL

-401 ADFQNSRLSSL
+401 ANFQNSRLSGL

-499 KEALFLETLAKV
+499 KEALFLEILAKV

-559 KSLDSDE
+559 KTLDGDE
-566 VSLEKIEFFAHG
+566 VNLEQIEFFAHG

-588 LVGSLKFL
+588 LAGSLKFL
-596 NAMGVNIKAKESA
+596 NAMGVNIRAKESA

-626 LEERLKNNAKEVI
+626 LEERLKNNAKEVV

-651 LSGDNESSVKECA
+651 LSGDHESSVKECA

-678 EDKAQIINSY
+678 EDKAQIISSY

-724 DILLLEEN
+724 DILLLEED
-732 LSLLRK
+732 LSLLKK

>member
-60 TPQDSMSALELEQ
+60 TPQDSMSTLELEQ

-80 GDFILNLLLEK
+80 SDFILNLLLEK

-190 YGGASYGG
+190 YGSASYGG
-198 ASYGGASYGGASY
+198 ASYGT
-211 GAGMD
+211 GMD

-272 IYAMLVSQET
+272 VYAMLVSQET

-303 AKLFANEKCLA
+303 ARLFANEKCLA

-324 VVENGK
+324 IVEKDK
-330 QIEKHP
+330 QTEKHP
-336 KDVAIGSVVLVPS
+336 KDVAIGSVVWVPS

-357 VLLNHASVDASL
+357 VLLSNASVDASL
-369 ISGEFKPLELG
+369 ISGEFKPLELE
-380 VNDQILGGYVNV
+380 VNDPILGGYVNV

-401 ADFQNSRLSSL
+401 ANFQNSRLSGL

-443 LAFISFLLWQFGLG
+443 LAFVSFLLWQFGLG

-511 KKIFID
+511 EKIFID

-546 LKVREHLAHSAIL
+546 LKTKEHLAHNAIL
-559 KSLDSDE
+559 KTLDSDE
-566 VSLEKIEFFAHG
+566 VNLEQIEFFAHG
-578 LKANYHNETL
+578 LKANYQNETL

-596 NAMGVNIKAKESA
+596 NAMGVGIKTKESA

-639 QFLQNKGLELEI
+639 QALQNQGLELEI

-664 KKLGISNYHANLTP
+664 KKLGISKYHAHLTP
-678 EDKAQIINSY
+678 EDKAQIVSSY

-724 DILLLEEN
+724 DILLLEED
-732 LSLLRK
+732 LSLLEK
-738 AFDNAQKVYQVVLQ
+738 AFHNAQKVYQVVLQ

>member
-25 LYFCCTGCARVYA
+25 LHFCCTGCARVYA

-60 TPQDSMSALELEQ
+60 TPQDSMNALELEQ

-80 GDFILNLLLEK
+80 SDFILNLLLEK

-190 YGGASYGG
+190 YGSASYGG
-198 ASYGGASYGGASY
+198 ASYGS
-211 GAGMD
+211 GMD

-272 IYAMLVSQET
+272 LYAMLVSQET

-303 AKLFANEKCLA
+303 ARLFANEKCLA

-324 VVENGK
+324 IVENGK

-336 KDVAIGSVVLVPS
+336 KDVAIGSVVWVPS

-357 VLLNHASVDASL
+357 VLLNNASVDASL

-380 VNDQILGGYVNV
+380 VNDPILGGYVNV

-401 ADFQNSRLSSL
+401 ANFQNSRLSGL

-443 LAFISFLLWQFGLG
+443 LAFVSFLLWQFGLG
-457 GNFEKAL
+457 GDFEKAL

-511 KKIFID
+511 EKIFID

-531 KIIYEEFDERLLKSL
+531 KIIYEGFDERLLKSL
-546 LKVREHLAHSAIL
+546 LKTREHLAHSAIL

-566 VSLEKIEFFAHG
+566 VNLETIEFFAHG
-578 LKANYHNETL
+578 LKANYQNETL

-626 LEERLKNNAKEVI
+626 LEERLKNNAKEIVRA
-639 QFLQNKGLELEI
+639 LQNKGLELEI

-664 KKLGISNYHANLTP
+664 KKLGISKYHAHLTP
-678 EDKAQIINSY
+678 EDKAQTISSY

-724 DILLLEEN
+724 DILLLEED
-732 LSLLRK
+732 LSLLEK

-787 LVVLNSLRLKR
+787 LVVLNSLRLKHA
-798 S
+798 

>member
-25 LYFCCTGCARVYA
+25 LYFCCTGCTRVYA

-190 YGGASYGG
+190 YG
-198 ASYGGASYGGASY
+198 
-211 GAGMD
+211 AGMD

-303 AKLFANEKCLA
+303 ARLFANEKCLA

-357 VLLNHASVDASL
+357 VLLNNASVDASL
-369 ISGEFKPLELG
+369 ISGEFKPLELE

-546 LKVREHLAHSAIL
+546 LKTREHLVHSAIL

-621 CALFI
+621 CALFV

-639 QFLQNKGLELEI
+639 QTLQNKGLELEI

-678 EDKAQIINSY
+678 EDKAQIISSY

-724 DILLLEEN
+724 DILLLEED
-732 LSLLRK
+732 LSLLKK

>member
-14 ELFKEVINHKE
+14 ELFKETINHKE

-102 KVLERLKGVKKVSV
+102 KVLERLSGVKKVSV

-123 QIVFDKSLNPKE
+123 QIVFEKSLNPKE
-135 IVQKIESLGYGAKI
+135 IIQKIESLGYGAKI

-198 ASYGGASYGGASY
+198 ASYGS
-211 GAGMD
+211 GMD

-272 IYAMLVSQET
+272 VYAMLVSQET

-303 AKLFANEKCLA
+303 ARLFANEKCLA

-324 VVENGK
+324 VVEKDK

-336 KDVAIGSVVLVPS
+336 KDVAIGSVVWVPS

-357 VLLNHASVDASL
+357 VLLNNASVDASL

-380 VNDQILGGYVNV
+380 VNDPILGGYVNV

-401 ADFQNSRLSSL
+401 ANFQNSRLSSL

-443 LAFISFLLWQFGLG
+443 LAFVSFLLWQFGLG
-457 GNFEKAL
+457 GDFEKAL

-531 KIIYEEFDERLLKSL
+531 KIIYEGFDERLLKSL
-546 LKVREHLAHSAIL
+546 LKTREHLAHSTIL
-559 KSLDSDE
+559 KTLDSDE
-566 VSLEKIEFFAHG
+566 VNLEKIEFFAHG
-578 LKANYHNETL
+578 LKANYQNETL

-596 NAMGVNIKAKESA
+596 KSMGVDLKVKESA
-609 NIMVGFAKNKTL
+609 NIMVGFAKNETL

-626 LEERLKNNAKEVI
+626 LEERLKANAKEVI
-639 QFLQNKGLELEI
+639 QALQNQGLELEI

-664 KKLGISNYHANLTP
+664 KKLGISKYHAHLTP
-678 EDKAQIINSY
+678 EDKAQTISSY

-724 DILLLEEN
+724 DILLLEED
-732 LSLLRK
+732 LSLLKK
-738 AFDNAQKVYQVVLQ
+738 AFHNAQKVYQVVLQ

>member
-80 GDFILNLLLEK
+80 SDFILNLLLEK

-102 KVLERLKGVKKVSV
+102 KVLERLSGVKKVSV

-123 QIVFDKSLNPKE
+123 QIVFEKSLNPKE
-135 IVQKIESLGYGAKI
+135 IIQKIESLGYGAKI

-198 ASYGGASYGGASY
+198 ASYGT
-211 GAGMD
+211 GMD

-303 AKLFANEKCLA
+303 ARLFANEKCLA

-324 VVENGK
+324 VVEKDK

-336 KDVAIGSVVLVPS
+336 KDVAIGSVVWVPS

-357 VLLNHASVDASL
+357 VLLNNASVDASL

-380 VNDQILGGYVNV
+380 VNDPILGGYVNV

-401 ADFQNSRLSSL
+401 ANFQNSRLSGL

-443 LAFISFLLWQFGLG
+443 LAFVSFLLWQFGLG

-531 KIIYEEFDERLLKSL
+531 KIIYEGFDERLLKSL
-546 LKVREHLAHSAIL
+546 LKVREHLAHNAIL
-559 KSLDSDE
+559 KTLDSDE
-566 VSLEKIEFFAHG
+566 VDLEQIEFFAHG
-578 LKANYHNETL
+578 LKASYHNETL

-596 NAMGVNIKAKESA
+596 NAMGVNIKTKESA

-639 QFLQNKGLELEI
+639 QALQNQGLELEI

-664 KKLGISNYHANLTP
+664 KKLGISKYHANLTP
-678 EDKAQIINSY
+678 EDKAQIVSSY
-688 KGVCAMIGDGNN
+688 QGVCAMVGDGNN
-700 DALALKQASVSLGF
+700 DVLALKKASVSLGF

-724 DILLLEEN
+724 DILLLEED
-732 LSLLRK
+732 LSLLEK

>member
-25 LYFCCTGCARVYA
+25 LHFCCTGCARVYA

-60 TPQDSMSALELEQ
+60 TPQDSMNALELEQ

-102 KVLERLKGVKKVSV
+102 KVLERLSGVKKVSV

-123 QIVFDKSLNPKE
+123 QIVFEKSLNPKE
-135 IVQKIESLGYGAKI
+135 IIQKIESLGYGAKI
-149 YNAKNYALKAQKEQ
+149 YNAQNYTLKAQKEQ

-190 YGGASYGG
+190 YGS
-198 ASYGGASYGGASY
+198 ASYGGASY

-303 AKLFANEKCLA
+303 ARLFANEKCLA

-324 VVENGK
+324 VVEKDK
-330 QIEKHP
+330 QTEKHP
-336 KDVAIGSVVLVPS
+336 KDVAIGSVVWVPS

-357 VLLNHASVDASL
+357 VLLNNASVDASL

-380 VNDQILGGYVNV
+380 VNDPILGGYVNV

-401 ADFQNSRLSSL
+401 ANFQNSRLSGL

-443 LAFISFLLWQFGLG
+443 LAFVSFLLWQFGLG

-531 KIIYEEFDERLLKSL
+531 KIIYEGFDERLLKSL
-546 LKVREHLAHSAIL
+546 LKVREHLAHNAIL
-559 KSLDSDE
+559 KTLDSDE
-566 VSLEKIEFFAHG
+566 VNLEKIEFFAHG
-578 LKANYHNETL
+578 LKANYQNETL

-596 NAMGVNIKAKESA
+596 NAMGVDIKTKESA

-626 LEERLKNNAKEVI
+626 LEERLKANAKEVI
-639 QFLQNKGLELEI
+639 QALQNQGLELEI

-664 KKLGISNYHANLTP
+664 KKLGISKYHANLTP
-678 EDKAQIINSY
+678 EDKAQIVSSY
-688 KGVCAMIGDGNN
+688 QGVCAMIGDGNN
-700 DALALKQASVSLGF
+700 DALALKKASVSLGF

-724 DILLLEEN
+724 DILLLEED
-732 LSLLRK
+732 LSLLEK

>member
-14 ELFKEVINHKE
+14 ELFKEMINHKE

-53 DSTLAPV
+53 DSVLAPV
-60 TPQDSMSALELEQ
+60 TPQDSMNALELEQ

-123 QIVFDKSLNPKE
+123 QIVFDKSLSPKE

-190 YGGASYGG
+190 YGI
-198 ASYGGASYGGASY
+198 
-211 GAGMD
+211 GMD

-303 AKLFANEKCLA
+303 ARLFANEKCLA

-401 ADFQNSRLSSL
+401 SDFQNSRLSSL

-596 NAMGVNIKAKESA
+596 NAMGVNIRAKESA

-664 KKLGISNYHANLTP
+664 KKLGISNYHAHLTP
-678 EDKAQIINSY
+678 EDKAQIISSY

-724 DILLLEEN
+724 DILLLEED
-732 LSLLRK
+732 LSLLKK

-782 SASSL
+782 SGSSL

>member
-14 ELFKEVINHKE
+14 ELFKEMIHHKE
-25 LYFCCTGCARVYA
+25 LHFCCTGCARVYA

-60 TPQDSMSALELEQ
+60 TPQDSMNALELEQ

-80 GDFILNLLLEK
+80 SDFILNLLLEK

-135 IVQKIESLGYGAKI
+135 IIQKIESLGYGAKI

-179 LMFIAIAKYAS
+179 LMFIAIAKY
-190 YGGASYGG
+190 
-198 ASYGGASYGGASY
+198 ASY

-272 IYAMLVSQET
+272 VYTMLVSQET

-303 AKLFANEKCLA
+303 TRLFANEKCLA

-336 KDVAIGSVVLVPS
+336 KDVAIGSVVWVPS

-357 VLLNHASVDASL
+357 ALLSNASVDASL

-380 VNDQILGGYVNV
+380 VNDPILGGYVNV

-401 ADFQNSRLSSL
+401 ANFQNSRLSSL

-443 LAFISFLLWQFGLG
+443 LAFVSFLLWQFGLG

-511 KKIFID
+511 EKIFID

-546 LKVREHLAHSAIL
+546 LKVREHLAHNAIL
-559 KSLDSDE
+559 KTLDSDE
-566 VSLEKIEFFAHG
+566 VNLEQIEFFAHG
-578 LKANYHNETL
+578 LKANYQNETL

-639 QFLQNKGLELEI
+639 QALQNQGLELEI

-664 KKLGISNYHANLTP
+664 KKLGISKYHANLTP
-678 EDKAQIINSY
+678 EDKAQTISSY
-688 KGVCAMIGDGNN
+688 QGVCAMIGDGNN

-724 DILLLEEN
+724 DILLLEED
-732 LSLLRK
+732 LSLLEK
-738 AFDNAQKVYQVVLQ
+738 AFHNAQKVYQVVLQ

>member
-14 ELFKEVINHKE
+14 ELFKEVIHHKE

-80 GDFILNLLLEK
+80 SDFILNLLLEK

-123 QIVFDKSLNPKE
+123 QIMFDKSLDPKE

-190 YGGASYGG
+190 YGSASYGG
-198 ASYGGASYGGASY
+198 ASYGT
-211 GAGMD
+211 GMD

-303 AKLFANEKCLA
+303 ARLFANEKCLA

-357 VLLNHASVDASL
+357 VLLNNASVDASL

-401 ADFQNSRLSSL
+401 ANFQNSRLSSL

-499 KEALFLETLAKV
+499 KEASFLETLAKV

-546 LKVREHLAHSAIL
+546 LKTREHLAHSAIL

-578 LKANYHNETL
+578 LKASYHNETL

-596 NAMGVNIKAKESA
+596 NAMGVNIRAKESA

-639 QFLQNKGLELEI
+639 QALQDKGLELEI

-678 EDKAQIINSY
+678 EDKAQIISSY

-724 DILLLEEN
+724 DILLLEED
-732 LSLLRK
+732 LSLLKK

>member
-14 ELFKEVINHKE
+14 DLFKETINHKE
-25 LYFCCTGCARVYA
+25 LHFCCAGCARVYA

-60 TPQDSMSALELEQ
+60 TPQDSMNILELEQ

-80 GDFILNLLLEK
+80 GELILNLLLEK

-102 KVLERLKGVKKVSV
+102 KVLECLKGVKKVSV

-135 IVQKIESLGYGAKI
+135 IIQKIESLGYGAKI
-149 YNAKNYALKAQKEQ
+149 YNVQNYTLKAQKEQ

-190 YGGASYGG
+190 YGSASYGV
-198 ASYGGASYGGASY
+198 ASYGS
-211 GAGMD
+211 GMD

-303 AKLFANEKCLA
+303 ARLFANEKCLA

-336 KDVAIGSVVLVPS
+336 KDVAIGSVVWVPS

-357 VLLNHASVDASL
+357 VLLNSASVDASL

-380 VNDQILGGYVNV
+380 VNDPILGGYVNV

-401 ADFQNSRLSSL
+401 ATFQNSRLSSL

-421 EKPLIESSANKIA
+421 EKPLIESSANQIA

-443 LAFISFLLWQFGLG
+443 LAFVSFLLWQFGLG

-531 KIIYEEFDERLLKSL
+531 KIIHEEFDERLLKSL
-546 LKVREHLAHSAIL
+546 LKTREHLAHNAIL
-559 KSLDSDE
+559 KTLNGDE
-566 VSLEKIEFFAHG
+566 VDLEKIEFFAHG
-578 LKANYHNETL
+578 LKANYQNETL

-596 NAMGVNIKAKESA
+596 NAMGVDLKVKESA

-626 LEERLKNNAKEVI
+626 LEERLKANAKEVI
-639 QFLQNKGLELEI
+639 QALQNQGLELEI

-664 KKLGISNYHANLTP
+664 KKLGISKYHAHLTP
-678 EDKAQIINSY
+678 EDKAQIISSY
-688 KGVCAMIGDGNN
+688 QGVCAMVGDGNN

-724 DILLLEEN
+724 DILLLEED
-732 LSLLRK
+732 LSLLEK
-738 AFDNAQKVYQVVLQ
+738 AFHNAQKVYQVVLQ

-782 SASSL
+782 SGSSL

>member
-60 TPQDSMSALELEQ
+60 TPQNSMSASMSALELEQ

-190 YGGASYGG
+190 YG
-198 ASYGGASYGGASY
+198 
-211 GAGMD
+211 AGMD

-303 AKLFANEKCLA
+303 ARLFANEKCLA
-314 LESHEIHSVI
+314 LESHEIHSVV

-336 KDVAIGSVVLVPS
+336 KDVAIGSVVWVPS

-401 ADFQNSRLSSL
+401 ANFQNSRLSGL

-546 LKVREHLAHSAIL
+546 LKTREHLAHSAIL

-639 QFLQNKGLELEI
+639 QALQNKGLELEI

-664 KKLGISNYHANLTP
+664 KKLGISNYYANLTP
-678 EDKAQIINSY
+678 EDKAQIISSY

-724 DILLLEEN
+724 DILLLEED
-732 LSLLRK
+732 LSLLKK